1 MHNPP
6 RALAG
11 LDRALGYGCNDGG
24 GSAWHGITGV
34 HAFGRARARIQLQK
48 GVGVGAVQVQA
59 KESCERH
66 CRRLATTRLQRGR
79 WRSAD
84 GRRSGT

>member
-1 MHNPP
+1 MHNPL

-11 LDRALGYGCNDGG
+11 LGRALGYGCDDGG
-24 GSAWHGITGV
+24 GSTRMASPACVRSAVLVLGSGCK
-34 HAFGRARARIQLQK
+34 R
-48 GVGVGAVQVQA
+48 GVGVCAVQVQA
-59 KESCERH
+59 KERCERH

-79 WRSAD
+79 RRSAG